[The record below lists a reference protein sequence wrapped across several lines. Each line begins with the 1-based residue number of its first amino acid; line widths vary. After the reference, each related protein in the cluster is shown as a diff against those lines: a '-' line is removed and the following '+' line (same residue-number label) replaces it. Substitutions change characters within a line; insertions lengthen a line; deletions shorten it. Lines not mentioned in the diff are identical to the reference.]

1 MGCSALPEEI
11 IPFNLQLILK
21 INFPQSFSG
30 IHKLRKKKIGILYE
44 DSLLIYSSNNFSKIN
59 HIEMDRNEILKFL
72 DIKKVK
78 DYYDNYYTSPEF
90 NDFIEM
96 KDSDLVLCAYK
107 MILFYKLYGKEYKL
121 NQVIGRNY
129 EINSLYELSNGNLV
143 SCGSFGMEIYYKIK
157 VTNEYIL
164 LSKHN
169 ISEKYEYHFGYK
181 MLGVLKIIEIKLN
194 ELIILKRYCKLR
206 RCSRDSSFSDYSIS
220 IYNID
225 NKNEKI
231 LTSLHVSD
239 DFIGITYMNYLI
251 KNEYLFVRYGYKLDI
266 YNIKNNVKLINK
278 SNKTFETKEVEFEGI
293 FGPIRRKVIQSKKE
307 FNIVF
312 LSNFDD
318 FIFVKDINDIIKIYT
333 FRNNRLKFY
342 QTIPFQNKDING
354 IINLKNNNLLMY
366 TSKELFIFKHL

>member
-143 SCGSFGMEIYYKIK
+143 SCGSFGME
-157 VTNEYIL
+157 
-164 LSKHN
+164 N
-169 ISEKYEYHFGYK
+169 I
-181 MLGVLKIIEIKLN
+181 IKL
-194 ELIILKRYCKLR
+194 K
-206 RCSRDSSFSDYSIS
+206 
-220 IYNID
+220 
-225 NKNEKI
+225 
-231 LTSLHVSD
+231 
-239 DFIGITYMNYLI
+239 
-251 KNEYLFVRYGYKLDI
+251 
-266 YNIKNNVKLINK
+266 
-278 SNKTFETKEVEFEGI
+278 
-293 FGPIRRKVIQSKKE
+293 
-307 FNIVF
+307 
-312 LSNFDD
+312 
-318 FIFVKDINDIIKIYT
+318 
-333 FRNNRLKFY
+333 
-342 QTIPFQNKDING
+342 
-354 IINLKNNNLLMY
+354 
-366 TSKELFIFKHL
+366 